1 MNEQMVKEQ
10 LYQRYIEPTKRQRE
24 NYIGIEIEIPI
35 VNLKKEAVD
44 FAVVHG
50 VTAKFMER
58 FGFHPAGLDDEGN
71 IYSAVESVTGDILSY
86 DCSYNNLEL
95 SLGKEKDL
103 NTIYERFTVYYTFLW
118 EKFGEY
124 GHTLTGFGV
133 NPYRRYNHN
142 VPIPSER
149 YRMLLHHLRSYKNY
163 KLPMYFHEYPEYGT
177 FSSASQVQ
185 LDVFYDELLET
196 LETFGKVEPVKAL
209 LFSNSVLL
217 GENEELLCCRDM
229 FWENSTHGINPHNI
243 GMFDCRLESMEDLE
257 AYIASASIY
266 CVERDGKYIHFA
278 PIPIKEYLRTPVVTG
293 EWYDSG
299 VYQKTQVQPRM
310 DDIRFLRTFKFEDLT
325 FRGTVEFRSVCC
337 QPIKDCMTVAAFHVG
352 LKENLHSLTNLLH
365 EDHVLYHQGYTATE
379 LRKMFVKSE
388 LPGFVDA
395 DALYELVRSVVDIA
409 SEGLEKRG
417 FGEEGMLKPLYDRI
431 EERENP
437 AQRMLRLRREG
448 MDLKDIILE
457 YGKL

>member
-217 GENEELLCCRDM
+217 G
-229 FWENSTHGINPHNI
+229 
-243 GMFDCRLESMEDLE
+243 
-257 AYIASASIY
+257 
-266 CVERDGKYIHFA
+266 
-278 PIPIKEYLRTPVVTG
+278 
-293 EWYDSG
+293 
-299 VYQKTQVQPRM
+299 
-310 DDIRFLRTFKFEDLT
+310 
-325 FRGTVEFRSVCC
+325 
-337 QPIKDCMTVAAFHVG
+337 
-352 LKENLHSLTNLLH
+352 
-365 EDHVLYHQGYTATE
+365 
-379 LRKMFVKSE
+379 
-388 LPGFVDA
+388 
-395 DALYELVRSVVDIA
+395 
-409 SEGLEKRG
+409 
-417 FGEEGMLKPLYDRI
+417 
-431 EERENP
+431 
-437 AQRMLRLRREG
+437 
-448 MDLKDIILE
+448 
-457 YGKL
+457 